1 MEPALEIRLSLGH
14 QFDFAFQL
22 DRDLGLDLLGEVDL
36 VKVDMQEVAVAGT
49 ALHLADERLADR
61 LVAELEIDQLVASN
75 LLEGLDELAPV
86 DHHGHRVDVVA
97 VYHPGEAALTAQRL
111 QVPAAVSARL
121 QLQGNGGGRRQFISP
136 SG

>member
-1 MEPALEIRLSLGH
+1 MEPALQIRLSLGH
-14 QFDFAFQL
+14 QFDFPFQL

-86 DHHGHRVDVVA
+86 DHHGHRVHVVS
-97 VYHPGEAALTAQRL
+97 VYDPG
-111 QVPAAVSARL
+111 
-121 QLQGNGGGRRQFISP
+121 
-136 SG
+136 